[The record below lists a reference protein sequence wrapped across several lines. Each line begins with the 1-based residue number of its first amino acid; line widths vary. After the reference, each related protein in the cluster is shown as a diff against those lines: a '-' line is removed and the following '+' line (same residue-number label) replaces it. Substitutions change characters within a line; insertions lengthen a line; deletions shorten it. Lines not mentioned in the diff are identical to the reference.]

1 MAAGLRRRG
10 RWPLVASREPG
21 EVVRR
26 IDVGG
31 GQVPLGLL
39 RASEVV
45 AVIVSGFVEVEK
57 PSMIVKVVVKLLRRP
72 SRITRRGEGIGVGR
86 FVRREIPGFAR
97 AAGIPEVLRPGIVV
111 RRFVGRLVV
120 IRSSVPT
127 HAGPL
132 SAGAACNL

>member
-1 MAAGLRRRG
+1 
-10 RWPLVASREPG
+10 LVASREAG

-31 GQVPLGLL
+31 GQVPPGLL

-45 AVIVSGFVEVEK
+45 AVMVSGVVEVEK
-57 PSMIVKVVVKLLRRP
+57 PSMVIEVVVKLLGRP
-72 SRITRRGEGIGVGR
+72 SRIRRRRERTGVGR
-86 FVRREIPGFAR
+86 FVRREIPGFAIV
-97 AAGIPEVLRPGIVV
+97 AGIPEVLRPGMVV

-120 IRSSVPT
+120 IGGSVPT

-132 SAGAACNL
+132 LGAGGACDV

>member
-1 MAAGLRRRG
+1 
-10 RWPLVASREPG
+10 LVASREAG

-39 RASEVV
+39 GVGEVV
-45 AVIVSGFVEVEK
+45 PLIVSGVVEVEK
-57 PSMIVKVVVKLLRRP
+57 PSMVVKVVVKFLGGA
-72 SRITRRGEGIGVGR
+72 SRIMRSGSGIGVRR
-86 FVRREIPGFAR
+86 FVRREIPGFAI
-97 AAGIPEVLRPGIVV
+97 AASVPELLRPGIVV

-120 IRSSVPT
+120 IRGSVPT

-132 SAGAACNL
+132 LGAGGACNV